1 MKINKHILTPHQL
14 KALGLFSKEPFIKD
28 FCLSGGTALVA
39 FYYPYRYSDD
49 LDFFSEEEVKKEE
62 ILVAIKSLKSDL
74 GYKSLDIKT
83 SFNRNLVFLEFGNNY
98 TLKLEFTYYPFPRI
112 DTQNKLENLGIDSVV
127 DIAVN
132 KLFTIYQQPRYR
144 DFSDLY
150 VILKDS
156 KLNFQDLMKK
166 ARIKFDWNIDEFQLG
181 KQLLQVQ
188 NKHDEPVFVEDFPK
202 EDCNKYFLDLSKKLG
217 STFL

>member
-1 MKINKHILTPHQL
+1 MKINKHILTPQQL
-14 KALGLFSKEPFIKD
+14 KALEIFSKEPFIRN
-28 FCLSGGTALVA
+28 FYLSGGTALVA

-74 GYKSLDIKT
+74 GYKSMDIKT
-83 SFNRNLVFLEFGNNY
+83 SFNRNLVFLEFANNY

-112 DTQNKLENLGIDSVV
+112 DTQNKLENLEIDSVV

-144 DFSDLY
+144 DFTDLY
-150 VILKDS
+150 IILENS
-156 KLNFQDLMKK
+156 KLNFQDLMEK

-188 NKHDEPVFVEDFPK
+188 NKHDEPVFVEDFPN
-202 EDCNKYFLDLSKKLG
+202 EDYNKYFLDLSKKLG